1 MARDTQLD
9 IAIVYGSTYG
19 RTEDAAERIA
29 AELERLTGVRPR
41 LVEVG
46 AGGVAALEGHDVLIL
61 GCSTWN
67 GGELQADW
75 DLRLPELLELDLS
88 GKLVALFGAGDALA
102 YPDTFQ
108 DAIGL
113 LGDAC
118 EARGARLVGAWLAD
132 GYDFEASRALRGT
145 SFVGLALDY
154 DNQEHLNDE
163 RIARWCES
171 LAAELA
177 VPRIRGFDLD
187 AEGHWV
193 ALLSCGHRQHVR
205 HDPPLVERRW
215 VLTEEGRAGR
225 LGVELR
231 CVRCERG
238 ETAGSEVDSAVGSM
252 ANDAESRLESGEP
265 ALQVLDSRL

>member
-1 MARDTQLD
+1 MGD
-9 IAIVYGSTYG
+9 IAIVFGSTYG
-19 RTEDAAERIA
+19 RTEDAAERVA
-29 AELERLTGVRPR
+29 AELQRLLGTRPE

-46 AGGVAALEGHDVLIL
+46 AAGVVALERHDVLIL

-75 DLRLPELLELDLS
+75 DLRLPELLALDLS

-108 DAIGL
+108 DAIGML
-113 LGDAC
+113 AEAC
-118 EARGARLVGAWLAD
+118 EARGAKLIGAWPTE
-132 GYDFEASRALRGT
+132 GYDFDASRALRGGA
-145 SFVGLALDY
+145 FVGLALDY
-154 DNQEHLNDE
+154 DNQEHLNGE
-163 RIARWCES
+163 RITRWCES
-171 LAAELA
+171 LADELK
-177 VPRIRGFDLD
+177 VPRIKGFALD
-187 AEGHWV
+187 DEGHWV

-205 HDPPLVERRW
+205 HDPPLVERPW
-215 VLTEEGRAGR
+215 VLTAAGRTSR

-238 ETAGSEVDSAVGSM
+238 ETEDSEVDSAVDSVAGH
-252 ANDAESRLESGEP
+252 AEGGLEGGEP